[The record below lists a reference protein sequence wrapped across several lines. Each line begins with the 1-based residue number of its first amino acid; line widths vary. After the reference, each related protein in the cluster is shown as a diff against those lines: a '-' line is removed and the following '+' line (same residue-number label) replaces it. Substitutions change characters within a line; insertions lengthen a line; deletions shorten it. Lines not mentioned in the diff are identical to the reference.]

1 MKKIF
6 LLLGIFAISTMV
18 AQDKINW
25 MSMNEALEAQAE
37 NPKLIFI
44 DMYTN
49 WCGPC
54 KLLDRKTFSNAD
66 LIEYVN
72 DKYYAVKFNAEG
84 EEPVTYMGNNYG
96 NPGYDP
102 AKATRRNSQH
112 QFARHMS
119 IRAYPTVVFL
129 NEKGEL
135 LKALKSYRTAQ
146 QMELYLKLFAEG
158 IYLNLKKQEDFDAYT
173 KNFVPAFKG

>member
-1 MKKIF
+1 MKNIF
-6 LLLGIFAISTMV
+6 VLIALFAASSMM
-18 AQDKINW
+18 AQKQINW
-25 MSMNEALEAQAE
+25 MSMNDALAAQAE

-54 KLLDRKTFSNAD
+54 KLLDKKTFSNAD
-66 LIEYVN
+66 VIDYMN
-72 DKYYAVKFNAEG
+72 DNYYSVKFNAEG
-84 EEPVTYMGNNYG
+84 DEPVAYLGNEFG
-96 NPGYDP
+96 NPSYDP

-112 QFARHMS
+112 QFARHLS

-135 LKALKSYRTAQ
+135 LTALKSYRTPQ
-146 QMELYLKLFAEG
+146 QLEVYLKLFAEG
-158 IYLNLKKQEDFDAYT
+158 TYLKLKTQDEFNTYT
-173 KNFVPAFKG
+173 ENFVPVFKG